1 MCSLFKILYCLK
13 GIVNPKIL
21 FKFCHNLL
29 TLIRS
34 PLRDIVVGKI
44 RGEWKKIQGGRKKY
58 FSNVLR
64 SLAKLLRSLAKLLR
78 SLEKLCVLSQNFCVL
93 SQRYLRSLA
102 KLKKKKIFTRE
113 SKSFARERKYLCER
127 TQKFCERTQSFSR
140 ERKSFARERKTFEK
154 YFFLT
159 PWIFSTHSDFFP
171 PQCPL
176 KGSVPSCHSEPV
188 YVSFL
193 CWTQKKISEEFWRTK
208 QMLVLND
215 FFSRERNTMEVNGDH
230 QLFDYQYSSKYL
242 HNSYRFGTKWGWVKD
257 DNIFIFGWTIPLRNN
272 FFRHW

>member
-1 MCSLFKILYCLK
+1 MSLLKCYCNNQLWFSANVCSREAFL
-13 GIVNPKIL
+13 
-21 FKFCHNLL
+21 
-29 TLIRS
+29 RS

-58 FSNVLR
+58 FSNV
-64 SLAKLLRSLAKLLR
+64 LRSLAKLLR

-113 SKSFARERKYLCER
+113 RKSFARERKYLCER
-127 TQKFCERTQSFSR
+127 TQKFCEGTQSFSR

-154 YFFLT
+154 YFFLP

-176 KGSVPSCHSEPV
+176 KGSVLFRAKLQRWQEIFQHLQLKDAPPPQCDQGSLTS
-188 YVSFL
+188 VSL
-193 CWTQKKISEEFWRTK
+193 CWRLGLQ
-208 QMLVLND
+208 
-215 FFSRERNTMEVNGDH
+215 
-230 QLFDYQYSSKYL
+230 
-242 HNSYRFGTKWGWVKD
+242 
-257 DNIFIFGWTIPLRNN
+257 PLQPLDPV
-272 FFRHW
+272 WQT